1 MCCTIWHAWIHS
13 KSHWHLYEAG
23 QGVWIF
29 FNLGCTQICT
39 CTMLTHG
46 QSKLNPTLHKM
57 GSKYRLCIVK
67 IMQMKGLLYN
77 QCYWKCHYVKQDETK
92 IKSKHC
98 YNQNAPS
105 FHTRHT
111 ELYLKIAKMEATV
124 FLNYW
129 LPGNAKECLSCFYL
143 HCEGIHFCSLSTQ
156 RQIPVIGRMAI
167 MKTKANLVQSFS
179 QNRELGSTAG
189 IRIYGHLKW
198 IHPWQV
204 QVHSSCTI

>member
-129 LPGNAKECLSCFYL
+129 PCLAMRRNVSLVFIFIVKE
-143 HCEGIHFCSLSTQ
+143 STSVVLAPKDKFQ
-156 RQIPVIGRMAI
+156 LLA
-167 MKTKANLVQSFS
+167 
-179 QNRELGSTAG
+179 E
-189 IRIYGHLKW
+189 
-198 IHPWQV
+198 WQ
-204 QVHSSCTI
+204 